1 MVSIRIAEAASHIR
15 VRGRGFAMIWRE
27 GRIATIL
34 CCVAVMSAG
43 CATQVSPIS
52 DVAARKLNSMELM
65 TAATAAKQ
73 LGRSTDAGFL
83 VLASNLRRRIDRV
96 VYPPKQKGADSPEVL
111 ASALNATLGSALM
124 KSLQDDPAAFKEVID
139 RLAKWKP
146 EFPSSYDPGWKYE
159 NRLEGEEL
167 EAAIIVETQK
177 VLEPVLFKQRTL
189 ANAEYQRLIKSITEE
204 DRAITQFNKSKSR
217 QPNGKLAPGD
227 LTLYEAARKRKDVAI
242 KRVLQLE
249 WELIPER
256 RWHARAGWKAEEY
269 FSDEMAL
276 ALCQAI
282 EASDVKKMEELIAG
296 GANVNA
302 VGKEG
307 MTLLLWAYPDHQLD
321 RFKCLLEH
329 GANPNVPFEGTFGTA
344 GKPMQIGYQGYT
356 ASHAGCREGE
366 SVTLLACKHWDKSY
380 FDLVMKHGADPNQV
394 EPKWDVAPLD
404 YVLDRDFV
412 GQPERVEALLALGA
426 NPNRYC
432 EKQRVSPLMKAIQNA
447 MFEQALRL
455 VEGGADPNFAPPDR
469 LEGPAHLLLEHDKE
483 VSTYASPRQEQFKV
497 LVKALESRGVSLAK
511 AREEVE
517 YWKRELK
524 KVKEAKNYRGYNE
537 SVVPATK
544 KLIEERDAKRSK
556 HANGTK

>member
-1 MVSIRIAEAASHIR
+1 
-15 VRGRGFAMIWRE
+15 
-27 GRIATIL
+27 
-34 CCVAVMSAG
+34 
-43 CATQVSPIS
+43 
-52 DVAARKLNSMELM
+52 MELM

-73 LGRSTDAGFL
+73 LGRTSDAGFL

-96 VYPPKQKGADSPEVL
+96 VYPQKQKGADSPEVL
-111 ASALNATLGSALM
+111 ASALNATLGSALV

-167 EAAIIVETQK
+167 EAAVKVETQK

-189 ANAEYQRLIKSITEE
+189 ANAEYQKLIKSIAEE

-227 LTLYEAARKRKDVAI
+227 LAMYEAARKRKDVAI

-256 RWHARAGWKAEEY
+256 RWHARAGWKAVEY
-269 FSDEMAL
+269 FSDEKAL

-282 EASDVKKMEELIAG
+282 EVSDVMKMKELIAG
-296 GANVNA
+296 GADVNA

-307 MTLLLWAYPDHQLD
+307 MSLLLWAYPDHQLE

-329 GANPNVPFEGTFGTA
+329 GANPNVPFEGTFGTH

-366 SVTLLACKHWDKSY
+366 SVTLLACRHWDKSY

-412 GQPERVEALLALGA
+412 SQPERVEALLAQGA

-432 EKQRVSPLMKAIQNA
+432 KDQRVNPLMKAIQNA
-447 MFEQALRL
+447 MFVHALRL
-455 VEGGADPNFAPPDR
+455 IEGGADPNFAPPDR
-469 LEGPAHLLLEHDKE
+469 LEGPVHMLIQHEKE
-483 VSTYASPRQEQFKV
+483 LASYDAPRQKQFKA
-497 LVKALESRGVSLAK
+497 LVVSLEARGVSLTK
-511 AREEVE
+511 AREEVA
-517 YWKRELK
+517 YWNRELE
-524 KVKEAKNYRGYNE
+524 KVKEAKNYRGYKE

-544 KLIEERDAKRSK
+544 KLIAERDAKRAMD
-556 HANGTK
+556 ANGTK